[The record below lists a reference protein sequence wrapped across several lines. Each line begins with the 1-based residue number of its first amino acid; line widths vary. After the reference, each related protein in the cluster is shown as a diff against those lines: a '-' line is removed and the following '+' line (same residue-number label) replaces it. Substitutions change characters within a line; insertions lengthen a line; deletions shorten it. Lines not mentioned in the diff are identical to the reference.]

1 MTIREFFS
9 SLLEF
14 RLLIE
19 KINAVPFCSRRDNC
33 LFSEEREEVPIV
45 LQQEEIKDINAILDD
60 AQGQR
65 GVLIAVLQRVQE
77 KVGYLPEDAMKMIS
91 ERLSLSLSQVYGVA
105 SFYKHFHF
113 KPRGKKIVKVCMG
126 TACHVRGGKA
136 VLTEMENKL
145 GVKEGETTADRS
157 VTLETVGCVGCCAL
171 APVLTVNDQD
181 LYGELTPKMVDDILH
196 TVRSEHGTHV

>member
-1 MTIREFFS
+1 M
-9 SLLEF
+9 LEQT
-14 RLLIE
+14 
-19 KINAVPFCSRRDNC
+19 
-33 LFSEEREEVPIV
+33 EV
-45 LQQEEIKDINAILDD
+45 KAIDSILSDVG
-60 AQGQR
+60 GQR
-65 GVLIAVLQRVQE
+65 GVLISVLQRTQE
-77 KVGYLPEDAMKMIS
+77 KVGYLPEDAMQMIAD
-91 ERLSLSLSQVYGVA
+91 RLGLSLSQAYGVA

-145 GVKEGETTADRS
+145 GIKEGETTPDRA

-181 LYGELTPKMVDDILH
+181 LYGELTPKMVDDIIH
-196 TVRSEHGTHV
+196 SVRSEHGTHV

>member
-1 MTIREFFS
+1 M
-9 SLLEF
+9 L
-14 RLLIE
+14 
-19 KINAVPFCSRRDNC
+19 P
-33 LFSEEREEVPIV
+33 ERELHQEGCPVSKGAREESIV
-45 LQQEEIKDINAILDD
+45 LQQEEIKAIDSILSD
-60 AQGQR
+60 ARGQR

-77 KVGYLPEDAMKMIS
+77 KIGYLPEEAMKAIAAN
-91 ERLSLSLSQVYGVA
+91 LSLSLSQVYGVA

-136 VLTEMENKL
+136 VLNEIEAKL
-145 GVKEGETTADRS
+145 GIKEGETMPDRS

-181 LYGELTPKMVDDILH
+181 LFGELTPRMVNDIID

>member
-1 MTIREFFS
+1 M
-9 SLLEF
+9 LEQ
-14 RLLIE
+14 
-19 KINAVPFCSRRDNC
+19 A
-33 LFSEEREEVPIV
+33 
-45 LQQEEIKDINAILDD
+45 EIKEIDSILSD

-65 GVLIAVLQRVQE
+65 GILIAVLQKVQE
-77 KVGYLPEDAMKMIS
+77 KIGYLPEDAMQMIS
-91 ERLSLSLSQVYGVA
+91 ERLGLSLSQVYGVA

-136 VLTEMENKL
+136 VLAELENKL
-145 GVKEGETTADRS
+145 GIKQGETTPDRS

-171 APVLTVNDQD
+171 APVLTINDQD
-181 LYGELTPKMVDDILH
+181 LYGELTPKMVNDIID

>member
-1 MTIREFFS
+1 V
-9 SLLEF
+9 LQ
-14 RLLIE
+14 
-19 KINAVPFCSRRDNC
+19 N
-33 LFSEEREEVPIV
+33 EEV
-45 LQQEEIKDINAILDD
+45 KNINAILDN
-60 AQGQR
+60 AEGQR

-77 KVGYLPEDAMKMIS
+77 KVGYLPEDAMKMIA
-91 ERLSLSLSQVYGVA
+91 ERFSLSLTNVYGVA

-113 KPRGKKIVKVCMG
+113 KPRGKNVVKVCMG

-145 GVKEGETTADRS
+145 GIKEGETTKDLS

-171 APVLTVNDQD
+171 APVATVNDQD
-181 LYGELTPKMVDDILH
+181 LYGELTPKMVDDIIH